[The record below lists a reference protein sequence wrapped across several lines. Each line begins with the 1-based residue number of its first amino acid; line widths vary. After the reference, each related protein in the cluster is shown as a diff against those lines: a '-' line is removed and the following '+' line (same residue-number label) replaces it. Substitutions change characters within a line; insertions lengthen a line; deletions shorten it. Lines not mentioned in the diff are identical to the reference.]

1 VNSNLFIGI
10 VFFLVGHLLSWYGSN
25 LQFVSPWW
33 KERSVLLTV
42 IIAIPTGLSWFYGT
56 RFIMEWRPE
65 LWTSR
70 FVGFSLSYITFPL
83 MTWYYLGESPFT
95 LKTIICTL
103 LAFTIVMVQLFVK

>member
-1 VNSNLFIGI
+1 MTKDLLIALC
-10 VFFLVGHLLSWYGSN
+10 FFMGGHILSWYGSN

-33 KERSVLLTV
+33 KERSILLTC
-42 IIAIPTGLSWFYGT
+42 IIAIPTGLLWLYGT
-56 RFIMEWRPE
+56 RYIMDWRPE

-70 FVGFSLSYITFPL
+70 FIAFSLSYITFPL